1 MPVYAQLDNNAV
13 VVSVSQLHSA
23 VHDPALIEIDTYDQG
38 LLGMHYVDGQFVA
51 PPEPEPEPAPD
62 WPALIA
68 TRRYEAETAGTT
80 VDGLPI
86 DTGRDSQALI
96 TGAALRATLDS
107 DYTCRWKTVTGFVAL
122 TAGQIIGVASAVR
135 AHVQACFDR
144 EADLLAALEAGTFD
158 PALLEQGRP

>member
-1 MPVYAQLDNNAV
+1 MMARF
-13 VVSVSQLHSA
+13 
-23 VHDPALIEIDTYDQG
+23 EIFDAAGTVINTIVADEA
-38 LLGMHYVDGQFVA
+38 FVA
-51 PPEPEPEPAPD
+51 AQWPGMWREAAPDPEPAPD

-68 TRRYEAETAGTT
+68 ARRYEAETAGTT
-80 VDGLPI
+80 VDGLQI

-96 TGAALRATLDS
+96 TGAALQATLDP
-107 DYTCRWKTVTGFVAL
+107 DYTCRWKTAAGFVEL

-158 PALLEQGRP
+158 PALLEQGWP